1 MPRHTAASINRIAW
15 FASLKG
21 AADLFAVPASR
32 DTSPHSLDA
41 AALVSVSGETPGPN
55 TTQLDRIPM
64 APLPQLQNPSLNPLK
79 RNQRGQLS
87 RQDSEILKGALD
99 VDRAIWA
106 HVDTQGCRKSS
117 YESCLAPL
125 AARVTTP

>member
-15 FASLKG
+15 FAS
-21 AADLFAVPASR
+21 
-32 DTSPHSLDA
+32 
-41 AALVSVSGETPGPN
+41 
-55 TTQLDRIPM
+55 
-64 APLPQLQNPSLNPLK
+64 
-79 RNQRGQLS
+79 
-87 RQDSEILKGALD
+87 LKGALD